1 MARMARPK
9 RPQHQGASRS
19 IRPKTIPGGIL
30 VVICLVSLVVISR
43 AGNGN
48 VYHKSAS
55 DDAIAEFAA
64 LAERFG
70 RRSVDWYIAYMYRPQ
85 DIVFNATVAGR
96 PEEFVELTDEEKA
109 TFREF
114 VATVDTHLDGRY
126 TQQDDA
132 FDPEWDQDILEKWDR
147 NGDGVLSEGDLAP
160 RPSTRLAE
168 EIQDILRRIPYGEQ
182 LYIGWPAE
190 RVSPEKDLEIEILEI
205 QQRLDGEPGPDD
217 QGLAQRLDAFLAERS
232 ETLAPR
238 VGRGARLFTQRC
250 AGCHGRDGLGDGEAS
265 RFIGND
271 LSGAGTLASPR
282 DFTLKRF
289 KFQRRESGALPT
301 DGDLFASIRRGI
313 PGSAMPSWLELTDGQ
328 TWDLVDYV
336 KNLVDEAYL
345 SRVRAD
351 VGSRGDSETS
361 PLDFV
366 PPFLKK
372 DLIPPVK
379 VVPDPPHET
388 PELLRVGRYTYL
400 LAQCFAC
407 HGVQGHGDGARRIQA
422 DARGRRIEARNY
434 RTSRLFKGG
443 STAPEIYRTIANG
456 IGGTPMPVHSD
467 DIFVLPNNTP
477 ADFVVPVLIGGS
489 DESEFLEDEDE
500 FFDDGE
506 FGDEE
511 EEVEDEEDVDYEEP
525 VSRYEFQLAPGMT
538 QAEVDEIK
546 KYVADFPTP
555 EELKAM
561 SEDEKGIRGR
571 ELRWALSYYIKSLI
585 ATDLKDT
592 NEE

>member
-9 RPQHQGASRS
+9 RPQHQGAIRLIRRS
-19 IRPKTIPGGIL
+19 FFPGSVL
-30 VVICLVSLVVISR
+30 VAICLVSLVVNSH
-43 AGNGN
+43 AENGN
-48 VYHKSAS
+48 VYHQKAS
-55 DDAIAEFAA
+55 DDTIAEFAA

-85 DIVFNATVAGR
+85 DIVFNATAAGR
-96 PEEFVELTDEEKA
+96 PKEFVELTDEEKA
-109 TFREF
+109 AFREF

-132 FDPEWDQDILEKWDR
+132 FDPEWDQEIMDKWDR

-160 RPSTRLAE
+160 RPSARLAE
-168 EIQDILRRIPYGEQ
+168 EIKDVLRRIPYGNQ
-182 LYIGWPAE
+182 LYVGWPAE
-190 RVSPEKDLEIEILEI
+190 RVSPEKALEIEIVAI
-205 QQRLDGEPGPDD
+205 QKHLDDEPGPDAE
-217 QGLAQRLDAFLAERS
+217 GLAQRLDAFLAERS
-232 ETLAPR
+232 EILAPR

-345 SRVRAD
+345 SRIRAEAASQG
-351 VGSRGDSETS
+351 GSESS
-361 PLDFV
+361 PLDLV
-366 PPFLKK
+366 PPFLNR

-379 VVPDPPHET
+379 AIPDPPPET

-407 HGVQGHGDGARRIQA
+407 HGVGGRGDGARRIQA

-443 STAPEIYRTIANG
+443 GTAPEIYRTIANG

-467 DIFVLPNNTP
+467 DIFVLPNNTS
-477 ADFVVPVLIGGS
+477 ADFVVPVLVGGS
-489 DESEFLEDEDE
+489 DENEFLDDDEE

-511 EEVEDEEDVDYEEP
+511 EEVEDEEDVDDEEP

-546 KYVADFPTP
+546 QYVSEFPSP

-561 SEDEKGIRGR
+561 SEEEKGIRGR

-585 ATDLKDT
+585 ATDLKDK